1 LFEKDNLICY
11 SKSEI
16 RIVSS
21 NKIKNKKY
29 HTVEE
34 VPKSNIE
41 IAEKGKIADF
51 PGFVRAFQL
60 KVAELS

>member
-1 LFEKDNLICY
+1 M
-11 SKSEI
+11 
-16 RIVSS
+16 
-21 NKIKNKKY
+21 KNKKY